1 MFYIVVRALDKYIF
15 NLEEFL
21 DSEDEGDNRRD
32 IYIVKEGNKRK
43 RRKGIVIL
51 VEKMVVNGVEN
62 YEDIKFLILL
72 NDMLFLKGSI
82 FFVEEKEKFKI
93 LNEIFKEGLL

>member
-1 MFYIVVRALDKYIF
+1 MFYIVVWVLDKYIF

-32 IYIVKEGNKRK
+32 IYIVKEGNKCK
-43 RRKGIVIL
+43 RWKGIVIL

-62 YEDIKFLILL
+62 YEDIKFFILL